1 MNILPKK
8 SWHVRTR
15 DNIAK
20 VKRDEAQAAEEEKEK
35 EGRIALAEQEARTEK
50 LRIKARNKSFGNAIY
65 GYEEEEIG
73 PQPMP
78 DVAPTGVSPSQPLP
92 RTHIN
97 FFSEIEAGSNTNTGN
112 KDHEAEKKQEQ
123 DAYEKKIGLLVGL
136 GQSAIETQPV
146 KPWYQQNREE
156 KDKKSVDATST
167 DTHEMK
173 RKASMD
179 PMNAMLRYL
188 GKKPKSVTETKTT
201 IQQNSSKEKESLPK
215 GVSNH
220 FFSHTQGLPGTT
232 SLMKMFSKY
241 KNKSKEEENGKE
253 TTSHKKHKEKK
264 RKKNHRL
271 KESRRD
277 SKKHSHKKSSSK
289 HRKHSRHHSDSTSS
303 ESEDT
308 RREARLSRRRKKS
321 QQRDRKH
328 KRKSSRSDSNSDSQS
343 SSSNGSEETNN
354 QKLQVSA
361 KPTPTIEQLRAE
373 RVRREA
379 AERTKTER
387 FLAGKPLVEQ
397 PAPVLV
403 ITDKLDG
410 KYNSQFNPHLAR
422 KRQPKE
428 PLF

>member
-50 LRIKARNKSFGNAIY
+50 LRIKARNKSFGNASY

-97 FFSEIEAGSNTNTGN
+97 FFSEIEAGSNTNTSN

-156 KDKKSVDATST
+156 KDKKIVEATST

-201 IQQNSSKEKESLPK
+201 IQQNSSIEKECQPK
-215 GVSNH
+215 G
-220 FFSHTQGLPGTT
+220 GLPGTT

-264 RKKNHRL
+264 RKKHHRL

-277 SKKHSHKKSSSK
+277 SRKHSHKKSSSK

-303 ESEDT
+303 EGEDA

-321 QQRDRKH
+321 QKSDRKH

-343 SSSNGSEETNN
+343 SSSNASEEMDN

-361 KPTPTIEQLRAE
+361 KPAPTIDQLRAE
-373 RVRREA
+373 RIRREA

-387 FLAGKPLVEQ
+387 FLAGKPLIEQ
-397 PAPVLV
+397 PAPSLV